1 MTLLIALL
9 VLAGPFLVAAPGLIA
24 AAFQA
29 PEFFRPRPSSPLRH
43 YRWAPA

>member
-1 MTLLIALL
+1 MLLLLLILI
-9 VLAGPFLVAAPGLIA
+9 GPFLVAAPGLIA

-29 PEFFRPRPSSPLRH
+29 PEFFRPRPARPFTC